1 MITSCDTTTT
11 NISETEGFVQ
21 VNGGKIHYMDIGSK
35 YAPVLLLLHGG
46 PGGTSYYLNPLLSL
60 RNAYRI
66 VIFDQLGCG
75 KSDRITDTSLMTIE
89 NHIDQIDKL
98 TRHLG
103 ISEFHLYGQSWGTM
117 LGLEYYSR
125 FPEKVKSMILS
136 SPAIS
141 VEKWKTDTDLLV
153 KTLPASTQKIIKDCT
168 ESGNFDSPDYQLAIQ
183 EFYEKYVARKLPWS
197 ADIDSTFANFG
208 MNVYQYMWGPSEFTA
223 TGTLKTY
230 DGTGILSNVKVPVQF
245 IIGEFDEVSEST
257 AKYYQ
262 SLVRGSKLSVTSNAG
277 HLTMQDN
284 PEEDIETILKFLNG
298 LK

>member
-1 MITSCDTTTT
+1 
-11 NISETEGFVQ
+11 
-21 VNGGKIHYMDIGSK
+21 
-35 YAPVLLLLHGG
+35 
-46 PGGTSYYLNPLLSL
+46 
-60 RNAYRI
+60 
-66 VIFDQLGCG
+66 
-75 KSDRITDTSLMTIE
+75 
-89 NHIDQIDKL
+89 
-98 TRHLG
+98 
-103 ISEFHLYGQSWGTM
+103 
-117 LGLEYYSR
+117 
-125 FPEKVKSMILS
+125 MILS

-141 VEKWKTDTDLLV
+141 VEKWKIDTDLLV
-153 KTLPASTQKIIKDCT
+153 KTLPESTQKTIKDCT

-230 DGTGILSNVKVPVQF
+230 NGTGILSNVKVPVQF

-257 AKYYQ
+257 VKYYQ
-262 SLVRGSKLSVTSNAG
+262 SLVRGSKLSLTSNAG

-284 PEEDIETILKFLNG
+284 TEEDIETILKFLNG